1 MKKITPILIIA
12 LSFSSCF
19 NNYFKVKT
27 ETELKEDQLKQLSTS
42 EKKIIVHFRNAMKLL
57 TNPVFGPDQISGG
70 LETYYAM
77 ANRYTNPDTEKHDNF
92 KYKHKYRNILFSEI
106 HIYVNED
113 YSGQNTYAIT
123 NQNFIKT
130 NIYSHNKGMSIFS
143 HALGAAIIVGMAT
156 LIATADVYAG
166 GGFNCPQTYVEV
178 RPGQYQFLGGLFT
191 GAVRQ
196 DLQRTDMM
204 SLPNLPT
211 SDTIRIQ
218 IKGMAN
224 ETQYLD
230 FAEVRQVVHPEGTE
244 VVGNHHGD
252 LFIIRHLKMP
262 NEIITG
268 ETVDRSKSLL
278 FRDGQSY
285 GFHVADSSDQSNIR
299 LKFARKEGDKKAV
312 LVARLKNSAWGG
324 YITNELKRSYADPLA
339 MEAGYPS
346 TVANASMKISI
357 MTKKGWKSVDHFPSV
372 GNTSTRDLAM
382 EIDLSEVEGKD
393 VVVKIEAPYRFWDL
407 DHVGLS
413 YEIVKPS
420 DVSRLCRVS
429 ATVEGKNFSSSI
441 DRQDG
446 LYLALESTDHVEL
459 EYIKQPSY
467 TPGTITSYLL
477 VAGGYYH
484 LKPQNNV
491 TQTQPLRFSES
502 TTLNKYSIAK
512 YKELGFQY

>member
-1 MKKITPILIIA
+1 MKKITVLLIIA
-12 LSFSSCF
+12 ISFSSCF

-27 ETELKEDQLKQLSTS
+27 DTELKEDQLKQLSAS

-70 LETYYAM
+70 LEAYYAM
-77 ANRYTNPDTEKHDNF
+77 ANRYTNPDTEKSDFFN
-92 KYKHKYRNILFSEI
+92 YKRKYRKILFSEI

-113 YSGQNTYAIT
+113 YSGQNTYLIT
-123 NQNFIKT
+123 TQNFVKT
-130 NIYSHNKGMSIFS
+130 NIYSHDKAMTNFS
-143 HALGAAIIVGMAT
+143 YALGGAIIVGMVA
-156 LIATADVYAG
+156 LIANIGDMPIGY
-166 GGFNCPQTYVEV
+166 NCPQTYFETT
-178 RPGQYQFLGGLFT
+178 PGQYKFIGGLFT

-204 SLPNLPT
+204 SLPNLT
-211 SDTIRIQ
+211 SSDTLRIQ

-244 VVGNHHGD
+244 VVGNHYGD

-268 ETVDRSKSLL
+268 ETVDRSKNLL

-285 GFHVADSSDQSNIR
+285 GFHIADSSDQSNIR
-299 LKFARKEGDKKAV
+299 LKFSRKEGDKKAV
-312 LVARLKNSAWGG
+312 LVARMKNSAWGG

-339 MEAGYPS
+339 LEAGYTS
-346 TVANASMKISI
+346 TAINTSMKISV
-357 MTKKGWKSVDHFPSV
+357 MTKKGWKAVDHFPPA
-372 GNTSTRDLAM
+372 GNTAIRDLAM

-393 VVVKIEAPYRFWDL
+393 VIVKMEAPYRFWDL

-413 YEIVKPS
+413 YEIVKPA

-429 ATVEGKNFSSSI
+429 ATVDGKNFSGSI
-441 DRQDG
+441 DHQDG
-446 LYLALESTDHVEL
+446 LYLALESTDQVDL
-459 EYIKQPSY
+459 EYIKQPSPV
-467 TPGTITSYLL
+467 PGTITSYVL
-477 VAGGYYH
+477 VAGGFYH
-484 LKPQNNV
+484 LKPQNTV
-491 TQTQPLRFSES
+491 MQTNPLRFSEPAS
-502 TTLNKYSIAK
+502 LNKYSIAR
-512 YKELGFQY
+512 YKELGFEH